1 MSEEQTTAAATT
13 EDCQQET
20 ENPAQEIEG
29 ANNPE
34 EQQEE
39 KQAEPEAQQEEK
51 QPEPEAQQ
59 AEKQAEPEVQQ
70 EEKQAEPQQQQDQR
84 PEQTDVM
91 PKNGSAPQTEEGD
104 PLCRFK
110 SIPLSEFH
118 LKQTVPVEGSDGA
131 RASPCL
137 YKGQIIHYL
146 EPEVRTL
153 HDVFLRGLKA
163 SKGGPCVGWRPG
175 PDQGFKWLTYQQVLD
190 RVQHFGSGLLLE
202 GATSD
207 PSQFIGIF
215 SQNRVEWKVVEQA
228 CNSYSM
234 VIVTLYDTLGPAA
247 IEHIVK
253 QCELQIIV
261 VDKNPK
267 LAVLLKG
274 VQEGKYSI
282 KLIVAMETIDDDN
295 KKLADEC
302 GVKVMTFSEV
312 EENGKANLKDF
323 VPPKPDDLNTICY
336 TSGTTG
342 QPKGVMLTHGNI
354 VANQSGVYGTG
365 KKEFMHVDNNDVYIS
380 YLPLAHIFER
390 LLAVQMQFVGASMG
404 YYQGNVKLLLD
415 DIAVLRPTCFPMV
428 PRLVNRIY
436 DKIHAGVAGSAI
448 KKFLLDKAHKSKLA
462 KLKKGVVTRSSIW
475 DSLVFK
481 KVQNL
486 VGGRVKFCITGAA
499 PVSTDV
505 LNFMRCALGVYFTE
519 GYGQTEA
526 TAGIAISVP
535 GDYYSGSV
543 GTPTLSN
550 YVKLVDVPEK
560 NYFAKEGVGEICA
573 KGPNIFQGYYKN
585 EEKTKE
591 ALDEDGWLHTG
602 DVGKWLPNGSL
613 KIIDRKKHIFKQA
626 QGEYIAPEKIEQ
638 VLVQSAAVG
647 QAFVYGES
655 LKATLI
661 AIVIPDPEALCA
673 WCSSKGENGS
683 YEELCGKE
691 SVNKLILDDICAL
704 GKLRGLH
711 SFEIPKKIHLDTEL
725 FSVENDLLTPTFKSK
740 RPQIEAKYKVK
751 IGELYKDV
759 Q

>member
-1 MSEEQTTAAATT
+1 
-13 EDCQQET
+13 
-20 ENPAQEIEG
+20 
-29 ANNPE
+29 
-34 EQQEE
+34 
-39 KQAEPEAQQEEK
+39 
-51 QPEPEAQQ
+51 
-59 AEKQAEPEVQQ
+59 
-70 EEKQAEPQQQQDQR
+70 
-84 PEQTDVM
+84 M

-175 PDQGFKWLTYQQVLD
+175 PDQGFKWITYQQVLD

-202 GATSD
+202 GATAD

-215 SQNRVEWKVVEQA
+215 SQNRVEWKITEQA

-323 VPPKPDDLNTICY
+323 VPPKPEDLHTICY

-342 QPKGVMLTHGNI
+342 LPKGVMMTHRNI
-354 VANQSGVYGTG
+354 ISNHAGVYGVG
-365 KKEFMHVDNNDVYIS
+365 KTHFLDMGPNDVYIS
-380 YLPLAHIFER
+380 YLPLAHVFER
-390 LLAVQMQFVGASMG
+390 LLAVQMYYLGGRVGFF
-404 YYQGNVKLLLD
+404 QGDIKLLLS
-415 DIAVLRPTCFPMV
+415 DIAELKPTVFAMV
-428 PRLVNRIY
+428 PRLINRIY

-462 KLKKGVVTRSSIW
+462 KLRKGVVTRSSIW

-481 KVQNL
+481 KIQNL
-486 VGGRVKFCITGAA
+486 VGGRVRFCITGAAPVSPDVLNFMRCALGIYFTEGYGQTESCCGISITVPGDYESGSVGTPVLCNHLKLVDVPEKNYFAKDGVGEICAKGANIFKGYYKDEEKTKEALDEDGWLHTGDVGKWLPNGSLKIIDRKKHIFKLSQGEYIAPEKVKFCITGAA

-591 ALDEDGWLHTG
+591 ALDEDGM
-602 DVGKWLPNGSL
+602 
-613 KIIDRKKHIFKQA
+613 A
-626 QGEYIAPEKIEQ
+626 
-638 VLVQSAAVG
+638 
-647 QAFVYGES
+647 
-655 LKATLI
+655 
-661 AIVIPDPEALCA
+661 
-673 WCSSKGENGS
+673 S
-683 YEELCGKE
+683 YW
-691 SVNKLILDDICAL
+691 
-704 GKLRGLH
+704 
-711 SFEIPKKIHLDTEL
+711 
-725 FSVENDLLTPTFKSK
+725 
-740 RPQIEAKYKVK
+740 
-751 IGELYKDV
+751 
-759 Q
+759 